1 MAMVVR
7 SIPAEKLP
15 LGTAFSKFL
24 VSLAQPTATDAI
36 AVAEQHCTAVP
47 QVAHA
52 LRQRVKA
59 GVGALS
65 TSAGLPIG
73 ELSRE
78 LVLLLRERSSA
89 MQIVQRCRRVPFK
102 VAVAREL
109 GAGTGAA
116 WRGEALP
123 APTVAS
129 MFDTLKLPYTILDAI
144 AAATRESFRF
154 GPVTEQ
160 ALRESVT
167 AGLASYLDDR
177 MLNPSVA
184 AGAASPASLTYGAET
199 ITSTGTTAAQVLAD
213 LGGMIEAI
221 GAPLSSG
228 CWTMRKK
235 TFTRLCGALASVGH
249 VASVDNLL
257 GLPVVL
263 VHGPQQVTLIDTD
276 AIIAGFDED
285 GIGLEL
291 SSLASLEMSDAPT
304 QDGTTGSGASMVSL
318 WQNNLLAIKVSLP
331 LAWAHTQFND
341 GSPAQPSGCVV
352 MPVAF

>member
-1 MAMVVR
+1 MVVR

-199 ITSTGTTAAQVLAD
+199 ITSSGGTGSQVLSD
-213 LGGMIEAI
+213 LTSMIEAV
-221 GAPLSSG
+221 GTPLTG
-228 CWTMRKK
+228 GLWAMPRK
-235 TFTRLCGALASVGH
+235 TFARVCGALAGVG
-249 VASVDNLL
+249 VVVSNNSLL
-257 GLPVVL
+257 GFPVVL
-263 VHGPQQVTLIDTD
+263 GGGPQQITLLDTD

-318 WQNNLLAIKVSLP
+318 WQTDMLAIKVSLP